1 MGCVGISILDTL
13 QINISCF
20 VHEFIYLLHLQHF
33 LFAGLSNEA
42 RMNRKKK
49 NIVSTKVNFIAWLFQ
64 LLSNLVYMVPFI
76 PLHIRECVWRTINLA
91 GPSLLYLYMSRKET
105 TTVQQP
111 RPVQWNR
118 DRIFVIEEN
127 NNPTQELPNQTQ
139 T

>member
-13 QINISCF
+13 QINISYF

-76 PLHIRECVWRTINLA
+76 PLHIRECVWRIINLA
-91 GPSLLYLYMSRKET
+91 GPSLLYLCLFSGTKREYLLLKKTTSTLKSYLTKLKSNNITLYKE
-105 TTVQQP
+105 
-111 RPVQWNR
+111 NH
-118 DRIFVIEEN
+118 
-127 NNPTQELPNQTQ
+127 
-139 T
+139 